1 MPLSLDQ
8 KAHIHASTSILLR
21 DNIAERGAP
30 TARGFS
36 SAWYKCVVQPQ
47 RRLQSTHGRNEML
60 FMFILI
66 LQYNHSSELR
76 VPSDRSPRLFIA
88 FLFWSR
94 QYDRQMQSGCNERR
108 CYSED
113 GLLSPLNSSD
123 RDIRRHY
130 LCVRGKASN
139 TCSLDKGQ
147 LFRRRQW
154 CRAGGA
160 LL

>member
-1 MPLSLDQ
+1 MRQLPYYSETTSL
-8 KAHIHASTSILLR
+8 KEEH
-21 DNIAERGAP
+21 
-30 TARGFS
+30 
-36 SAWYKCVVQPQ
+36 PQ
-47 RRLQSTHGRNEML
+47 RVASPRPDISVLCSRSADSRVLMEEMKCCL
-60 FMFILI
+60 CL
-66 LQYNHSSELR
+66 SSSCNTTTPVSCVR